1 MPGEALEAADREF
14 GEWLYREL
22 TADVHREATGWAPE
36 RVERVAAR
44 LQGDRAEDARLVPVV
59 LWIKLFTAFTAP
71 GRYIYVGRRLLER
84 CPDDETAAFLVAHE
98 IAHHDLG
105 HLSAPDWIPEG
116 LRERGGRMA
125 ASLYASMAHRLHGP
139 ERECDADRH
148 ALELCVKAG
157 YDGAKCLELFGVLER
172 YAAEIGDEDMIHG
185 PDTESD
191 DELAPDASWSTRAR
205 IWLWQRS
212 RGYLPIRD
220 RRAALVRHLE
230 DTDAARRVGRSPGR

>member
-1 MPGEALEAADREF
+1 MAAGLEAADLEF

-44 LQGDRAEDARLVPVV
+44 LQVDRAEDARLVPIV
-59 LWIKLFTAFTAP
+59 LWIRVFTAFTAP
-71 GRYIYVGRRLLER
+71 GRYVYIGRRLLER
-84 CPDDETAAFLVAHE
+84 CPDDETAALLVAHE

-105 HLSAPDWIPEG
+105 HLSGPDWLPDAI
-116 LRERGGRMA
+116 RERGGRIA

-139 ERECDADRH
+139 ERECAADRH
-148 ALELCVKAG
+148 ALDLCVTAG
-157 YDGAKCLELFGVLER
+157 YNGGKCLELFGVLER
-172 YAAEIGDEDMIHG
+172 YAAEVGDEDMIHG

-191 DELAPDASWSTRAR
+191 DELSPEASWSTRAR

-220 RRAALVRHLE
+220 RRAELLRYLESVRASGPP
-230 DTDAARRVGRSPGR
+230 TST

>member
-1 MPGEALEAADREF
+1 MEAADLEF

-22 TADVHREATGWAPE
+22 TADVHREETGWAPE

-44 LQGDRAEDARLVPVV
+44 LQADRADGARFVPIV

-71 GRYIYVGRRLLER
+71 GRYIFVGRRLLER
-84 CPDDETAAFLVAHE
+84 CADDESAAFLVAHE

-105 HLSAPDWIPEG
+105 HLSTPDWIPEG
-116 LRERGGRMA
+116 IRERGGRIA
-125 ASLYASMAHRLHGP
+125 ASLYAAMAHRLHGP
-139 ERECDADRH
+139 ERECAADRQ
-148 ALELCVKAG
+148 ALDLCVKAG
-157 YDGAKCLELFGVLER
+157 YSAAKCLELFGVLER
-172 YAAEIGDEDMIHG
+172 YAAEVGDEDMIHG
-185 PDTESD
+185 PDAESD

-230 DTDAARRVGRSPGR
+230 SVRASARSPSA